1 MRRLPLLLLVLSCA
15 AADAAAQAAPST
27 RRPPADTVRIGRA
40 AADSIRMAEEG
51 EVVSIDALEEEEAPA
66 AADTVPVSADGPYA
80 RAAGTGPFTVQ
91 ASGEP
96 APRPARSEVVWVN
109 AAPARPAASDTAR
122 AGTGARV
129 ASGSTTRRDT
139 ASTARP
145 AARDTARTG
154 QGQRVPSGSTTR
166 RDTASASRPA
176 ARDTARTGQGQR
188 VASGSTAR
196 RDTAAST
203 TRRAPR
209 DTVTVRRNDAG
220 ASTGG
225 RTGSS
230 TSTTTS
236 GRTGSSASTT
246 TGGRAGSGASTTTGG
261 RTGSNTSTS
270 ATSGRAG
277 ASTSTPATSRPR
289 AHTVATGET
298 FYGIAR
304 RYGVTAAQLRALNPD
319 VDMNELEVGDVLR
332 LPAGARDSRAP
343 AQPARTGTGTPARPS
358 TAPTQPRGGRTH
370 TVAQGETLFGIARR
384 YGVTVAALREANEM
398 ESDQVRTG
406 QRLVIPPA
414 R

>member
-66 AADTVPVSADGPYA
+66 AADTVPVSTDGPYA

-154 QGQRVPSGSTTR
+154 QGQRVASGSTTR
-166 RDTASASRPA
+166 RDTASTSRPA
-176 ARDTARTGQGQR
+176 ARDTARAGQGQR
-188 VASGSTAR
+188 VASGSTTR

-225 RTGSS
+225 QTGSS

-246 TGGRAGSGASTTTGG
+246 TGGRAGSGATTPSTT
-261 RTGSNTSTS
+261 
-270 ATSGRAG
+270 GRAG
-277 ASTSTPATSRPR
+277 ASTSTPATARPR

-358 TAPTQPRGGRTH
+358 TPQTQPRGGRTH

>member
-1 MRRLPLLLLVLSCA
+1 MRRISLLLLLLSCA
-15 AADAAAQAAPST
+15 AVFDAAAQAAPST
-27 RRPPADTVRIGRA
+27 RRPPADTVRMGRA

-66 AADTVPVSADGPYA
+66 AADTVPVPADGPYT

-109 AAPARPAASDTAR
+109 ARPARPAAADT
-122 AGTGARV
+122 AGTGTRV
-129 ASGSTTRRDT
+129 A
-139 ASTARP
+139 
-145 AARDTARTG
+145 
-154 QGQRVPSGSTTR
+154 SGSTTR

-188 VASGSTAR
+188 VASGSTTR
-196 RDTAAST
+196 RDTASASRPAPRDTARTGQGQRVASGSTTRRDTVAST

-209 DTVTVRRNDAG
+209 DTVTVRRGDTG
-220 ASTGG
+220 ASTSG
-225 RTGSS
+225 RTGSGA
-230 TSTTTS
+230 STTTS
-236 GRTGSSASTT
+236 GRTGS
-246 TGGRAGSGASTTTGG
+246 GASTTTSG
-261 RTGSNTSTS
+261 RTGSGTT
-270 ATSGRAG
+270 
-277 ASTSTPATSRPR
+277 TPAATGRPR

-319 VDMNELEVGDVLR
+319 VDVNELEVGDVLR

-343 AQPARTGTGTPARPS
+343 AQPARTGSGTPARPS
-358 TAPTQPRGGRTH
+358 TAPTQPRGSRTH

-384 YGVTVAALREANEM
+384 YGVTVAALREANEL
-398 ESDQVRTG
+398 ETDQVRTG